1 VDLVT
6 LIGDEDLDLAVTPS
20 QLENFAAESLG
31 GLDGDLQAL
40 EGFESEAVGAFAD
53 GEVAS
58 AELESLFADVVTTAA
73 PITEDTLAADT
84 QQLQIDL
91 SNGDAILADLD
102 ALFQTPPPPTGG
114 GSGGGGGGG
123 GGGAGGGGGST
134 DGDGGGGVC
143 GPEPITGCSP
153 EQ

>member
-1 VDLVT
+1 MDLVA
-6 LIGDEDLDLAVTPS
+6 LIADEDLDLAVTPS

-84 QQLQIDL
+84 AQLPTDLANGQQVLD
-91 SNGDAILADLD
+91 DLD
-102 ALFQTPPPPTGG
+102 ALFATPATPPTTPSGGAAGGG
-114 GSGGGGGGG
+114 GSGGGGGV
-123 GGGAGGGGGST
+123 
-134 DGDGGGGVC
+134 GDGGPTEGGGVPCLVDC
-143 GPEPITGCSP
+143 GPVEGA
-153 EQ
+153 